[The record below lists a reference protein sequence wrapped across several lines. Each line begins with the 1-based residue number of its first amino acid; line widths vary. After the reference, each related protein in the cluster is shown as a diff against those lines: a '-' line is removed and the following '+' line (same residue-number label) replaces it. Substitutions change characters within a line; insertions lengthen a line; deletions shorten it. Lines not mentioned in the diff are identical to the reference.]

1 MHILLAEDDENDVRI
16 TLRAIQKG
24 GLDATMS
31 VVRDGQEALDYLER
45 GEGYAEARRPDL
57 VLLDMNLPKLNGM
70 EVLRA
75 AKTNPAL
82 RAIPVLML
90 TTSQRQE
97 DVATAYALGA
107 NAFICKPIRFSRFVE
122 VVRELATY
130 WSKVARIP
138 PPEPR

>member
-24 GLDATMS
+24 GLEASVS
-31 VVRDGQEALDYLER
+31 VVRDGQEALDFLRREEPF
-45 GEGYAEARRPDL
+45 GGAHRPDL

-75 AKTNPAL
+75 TKGDEAL
-82 RAIPVLML
+82 GTIPILML
-90 TTSQRQE
+90 TTSQRRE

-122 VVRELATY
+122 GVRELADY
-130 WSKVARIP
+130 WSKVARVP
-138 PPEPR
+138 PVPR

>member
-16 TLRAIQKG
+16 TLRAIDKG
-24 GLDATMS
+24 ELETSVS
-31 VVRDGQEALDYLER
+31 VVRDGQEALDFLRRVDPY
-45 GEGYAEARRPDL
+45 GGAHRPDL

-75 AKTNPAL
+75 AKGDPEL
-82 RAIPVLML
+82 RVIPILML

-107 NAFICKPIRFSRFVE
+107 NAFITKPIRFARFVE
-122 VVRELATY
+122 VIRELATY
-130 WSKVARIP
+130 WSEVARVP
-138 PPEPR
+138 PVESR